1 MTNYKLQINNLQAGQ
16 SLFELT
22 VAIAIS
28 ALIVVAMV
36 ALATTAIKNSTYS
49 KNKALASS
57 YAQQATEWLR
67 GERDSDVD
75 TFMTTYAA
83 TGTWPAGYCLPDSSL
98 NWNHWVG
105 SVSIN
110 CTVPITGT
118 IFKRWVTFKNVG
130 MQNGKMVAETDVTVV
145 WTDSGGLHEV
155 TSATNF
161 SDWK

>member
-1 MTNYKLQINNLQAGQ
+1 MRTWERGQ
-16 SLFELT
+16 SLFEVT

-36 ALATTAIKNSTYS
+36 ALATTAIKNSDFS
-49 KNKALASS
+49 KNKALAST
-57 YAQQATEWLR
+57 YAQQGTEWLR
-67 GERDSDVD
+67 GERDKDVN
-75 TFMTTYAA
+75 TFMSTYALN
-83 TGTWPAGYCLPDSSL
+83 GTFPAGYCLPDSSL
-98 NWNHWVG
+98 NWSHWVG
-105 SVSIN
+105 DTALCNS
-110 CTVPITGT
+110 PISGT

-130 MQNGKMVAETDVTVV
+130 IQNGKMVAETDVTVI